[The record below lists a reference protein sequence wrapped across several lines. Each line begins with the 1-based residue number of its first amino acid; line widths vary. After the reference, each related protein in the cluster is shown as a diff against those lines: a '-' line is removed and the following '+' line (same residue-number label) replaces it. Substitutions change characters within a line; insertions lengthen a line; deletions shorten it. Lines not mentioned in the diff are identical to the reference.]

1 MRIDLGE
8 WRLAGNAELPIP
20 ASRTGSLAIEARDLV
35 KRFDGSIAVDGVD
48 LAVPEGSIYGILG
61 PNGAGKTTTLR
72 MLLGIIDPDSGFRR
86 VLGHERPREI
96 AHLIGY
102 LPEERGLYPAM
113 KAYDAIAFLGA
124 LRGLPLAEGRRRG
137 RALLEEYGLGYAADR
152 QIRQLSKGMAQQV
165 QLLGTLVHEP
175 RLVIFD
181 EPFSGLDAL
190 NQGKLEAVI
199 RALAAKGTTVIFSTH
214 VIAHAERLCDE
225 VAIIAGGKVPFAGP
239 VDVARDRIPA
249 QVQLETRLAEG
260 AWRAALPASTRH
272 EHKPGGTNHWHFPLP
287 ESGVETLLRAL
298 IEGDAGILSLSIERA
313 GLHDAFVAIA
323 GEAAAQALLH
333 GPTHGEEAR

>member
-1 MRIDLGE
+1 MKMDLGD
-8 WRLAGNAELPIP
+8 WRATSNAGSARP
-20 ASRTGSLAIEARDLV
+20 LAIEARGLV
-35 KRFDGSIAVDGVD
+35 KRFDGFTAVDGVD
-48 LAVPEGSIYGILG
+48 LAVPEGAIYGILG

-72 MLLGIIDPDSGFRR
+72 MLLGIIDPDAGLRR
-86 VLGHERPREI
+86 VLGAERPHDV
-96 AHLIGY
+96 AHAIGY

-113 KAYDAIAFLGA
+113 KAFEAIAFVGA

-137 RALLEEYGLGYAADR
+137 RALLEEHGLGYAAER

-165 QLLGTLVHEP
+165 QILGTLVHEP

-190 NQGKLEAVI
+190 NQGKLE
-199 RALAAKGTTVIFSTH
+199 RMMRGLAEKGTTVIFSTH

-239 VDVARDRIPA
+239 VDVARDRIRP
-249 QVQLETRLAEG
+249 QVRLETRAADG
-260 AWRAALPASTRH
+260 AWRAALPADARC
-272 EHKPGGTNHWHFPLP
+272 EGRFWHFSLP
-287 ESGVETLLRAL
+287 DSGIEPLLRAL
-298 IEGDAGILSLSIERA
+298 IEGEAGILSLSIERA

-323 GEAAAQALLH
+323 GEAAARAL
-333 GPTHGEEAR
+333 EAEVRDEA

>member
-1 MRIDLGE
+1 MIKLSDGPMTSN
-8 WRLAGNAELPIP
+8 AGGKE
-20 ASRTGSLAIEARDLV
+20 SRPLAIEAHGLV
-35 KRFDGSIAVDGVD
+35 KRFDKFTAVDGVD

-72 MLLGIIDPDSGFRR
+72 MLLGIIDPDEGLRR
-86 VLGHERPREI
+86 VLGTERPHEV
-96 AHLIGY
+96 AHTIGY

-113 KAYDAIAFLGA
+113 KAYEAIALLGA
-124 LRGLPLAEGRRRG
+124 LRGLPLREGRKRG
-137 RALLEEYGLGYAADR
+137 KALLEEHGLGYAIDR

-165 QLLGTLVHEP
+165 QLLGTLVHKP

-190 NQGKLEAVI
+190 NQGKLEKMI
-199 RALAAKGTTVIFSTH
+199 RNLAQGGTTVIFSTH

-239 VDVARDRIPA
+239 VDLARDRIRP
-249 QVQLETRLAEG
+249 QVRLETRAQDG
-260 AWRAALPASTRH
+260 PWRKALPEDARS
-272 EHKPGGTNHWHFPLP
+272 EGNFWLFALP
-287 ESGVETLLRAL
+287 KSGIEPLLRAL
-298 IEGDAGILSLSIERA
+298 IEGEAGILSLSIERA

-323 GEAAAQALLH
+323 GEAAAHALEQEK
-333 GPTHGEEAR
+333 EEERR

>member
-1 MRIDLGE
+1 MTSN
-8 WRLAGNAELPIP
+8 AGGKE
-20 ASRTGSLAIEARDLV
+20 SRPLAIEAHGLV
-35 KRFDGSIAVDGVD
+35 KRFDKFTAVDGVD

-72 MLLGIIDPDSGFRR
+72 MLLGIIDPDEGLRR
-86 VLGHERPREI
+86 VLGTERPHEV
-96 AHLIGY
+96 AHTIGY

-113 KAYDAIAFLGA
+113 KAYEAIAFLGA
-124 LRGLPLAEGRRRG
+124 LRGLPLREGRKRG
-137 RALLEEYGLGYAADR
+137 KALLEEHGLGYAIDR

-165 QLLGTLVHEP
+165 QLLGTLVHKP

-190 NQGKLEAVI
+190 NQGKLEKMI
-199 RALAAKGTTVIFSTH
+199 RNLAQGGTTVIFSTH

-239 VDVARDRIPA
+239 VDLARDRIRP
-249 QVQLETRLAEG
+249 QVRLETRAQDG
-260 AWRAALPASTRH
+260 PWRKALPEDACS
-272 EHKPGGTNHWHFPLP
+272 EGNFWLFALP
-287 ESGVETLLRAL
+287 KSGIEPLLRAL
-298 IEGDAGILSLSIERA
+298 IEGEAGILSLSIERA

-323 GEAAAQALLH
+323 GEAAAHALEQEK
-333 GPTHGEEAR
+333 EEERR

>member
-1 MRIDLGE
+1 MKMDLGD
-8 WRLAGNAELPIP
+8 WTAPRNQ
-20 ASRTGSLAIEARDLV
+20 TGGAARPLAIEARGLV
-35 KRFDGSIAVDGVD
+35 KRFDGFTAVDGVD

-72 MLLGIIDPDSGFRR
+72 MLLGIIDPDAGLRR
-86 VLGHERPREI
+86 VLGAERPHDV
-96 AHLIGY
+96 AHAIGY

-113 KAYDAIAFLGA
+113 KAYEAIAFIGA

-137 RALLEEYGLGYAADR
+137 RALLEEHGLGYAAER

-165 QLLGTLVHEP
+165 QILGTLVHEP

-190 NQGKLEAVI
+190 NQGKLERMV
-199 RALAAKGTTVIFSTH
+199 RGLADAGTTVIFSTH

-225 VAIIAGGKVPFAGP
+225 VAIIAGGKAPFAGS
-239 VDVARDRIPA
+239 VDLARDRIRP
-249 QVQLETRLAEG
+249 QVRLETRAQDG
-260 AWRAALPASTRH
+260 AWRAALPAEAHR
-272 EHKPGGTNHWHFPLP
+272 EGAFWHFSLP
-287 ESGVETLLRAL
+287 ETGIEPLLRAL
-298 IEGDAGILSLSIERA
+298 IEGEAGILSLSIERA

-323 GEAAAQALLH
+323 GEAAAKALTE
-333 GPTHGEEAR
+333 GTGDGV